1 MACECMTHMYEYI
14 QGVRIKIK
22 RKCKLLKKLY
32 EKKVPDK
39 KMNDFKKI
47 IYHFLNGI
55 IQF

>member
-39 KMNDFKKI
+39 KWMVLKRSYI
-47 IYHFLNGI
+47 IF
-55 IQF
+55 